1 MKLLVFLD
9 STDPAASQAPNK
21 EGISA
26 VWTVLAKQ
34 RWGGA
39 GLTKGT
45 DAGAGLTKGTDAG
58 ARLTK
63 GPEAGAGLSSE
74 QTDGR
79 KKQWHF
85 EFFNA
90 FFPRTIQSHRLGSL

>member
-1 MKLLVFLD
+1 MFLD

-45 DAGAGLTKGTDAG
+45 DAGAGLTKG
-58 ARLTK
+58 
-63 GPEAGAGLSSE
+63 PEAGAGLSSE
-74 QTDGR
+74 QTDGQ

-90 FFPRTIQSHRLGSL
+90 FFPRTIQSHRLVSL